1 MCFHQRMLPAA
12 TRMGAVHLTVA
23 DLERSLEYYE
33 GTIGLRVLSREE
45 GQASLGGD
53 SELLV
58 LVEQPG
64 APSARGYSGLFHVAL
79 LVPSRRDLANW
90 FTHAVRDR
98 VALTGASDH
107 AVSEAIYLRD
117 PDDHGLEIYADR
129 SRELWEGRVFEL
141 MTTEPLD
148 ANGLLADADDDG
160 FGGLPGGTVVGHVH
174 LCVSE
179 IPETIAFYRDT
190 LGFDLVA
197 ALGPEAAFLSAGG
210 YHHHVGAN
218 TWESRGRGQAP
229 EGSASLRHAT
239 VVLPSRDERDA
250 VAERLGAVGSEH
262 GPLVRDLSG
271 NALVL
276 AHD

>member
-1 MCFHQRMLPAA
+1 MIPAA
-12 TRMGAVHLTVA
+12 TRMGAVHLTVS
-23 DLERSLEYYE
+23 DLARSLEYYE
-33 GTIGLRVLSREE
+33 GAIGLRVLSRDD
-45 GQASLGGD
+45 GRASLGGD
-53 SELLV
+53 EELLV

-64 APSARGYSGLFHVAL
+64 APSARGHTGLFHVAL
-79 LVPSRRDLANW
+79 LVPSRGDLANW
-90 FTHAVRDR
+90 LAHSVRDR
-98 VALTGASDH
+98 VPLTGASDH
-107 AVSEAIYLRD
+107 AVSEALYLRD
-117 PDDHGLEIYADR
+117 PDEHGLEIYADR
-129 SRELWEGRVFEL
+129 PREVWEGRVFEL

-148 ANGLLADADDDG
+148 ANGLLAEADEDG
-160 FGGLPGGTVVGHVH
+160 FTGLPGGTRVGHVH

-190 LGFDLVA
+190 AGFDLVA

-210 YHHHVGAN
+210 YHHHIGAN

-250 VAERLGAVGSEH
+250 LADRLGAVESEH
-262 GPLVRDLSG
+262 GPLAHDPSG

-276 AHD
+276 AHA